1 MRSTSRR
8 GRKTVRRN
16 GVLGVGGMNEV
27 SVLVGS
33 PASGGETDKVQTLLK
48 MVASHTTAIRESTAS
63 KAKQTQT
70 NMSEQQGYND
80 ELKVS
85 FSDFLFPRKKK
96 ILPDSRG
103 QI

>member
-1 MRSTSRR
+1 M
-8 GRKTVRRN
+8 K
-16 GVLGVGGMNEV
+16 
-27 SVLVGS
+27 SVCLWES
-33 PASGGETDKVQTLLK
+33 PASGTGKTDKVQTLLK

-70 NMSEQQGYND
+70 NMSEQQGYNE

-85 FSDFLFPRKKK
+85 FSDFLLPRKK